1 MIIQK
6 LKYFLKETLRNLWQY
21 RIRNFFSITIIC
33 LSFLIFGV
41 FLSLSNNLHYTA
53 QQLSKSMMIIFFL
66 EKNLPEDQ
74 RSLVEEKLKGSSL
87 IEAFQFISPEQA
99 LEEFQNNF
107 PELRRIIENLRVNPF
122 PSSFEAT
129 ITEENI
135 SSSETLTFI
144 QEMKEMKGVEDIQF
158 NRDWVEKMQSLSRL
172 AQAVGFFLGG
182 ILVLASFFIISS
194 VIKLNVFARQE
205 EIVILRF
212 VGATNTFIRIP
223 FLMEGTILGILGGL
237 VSLLLIFFL
246 IKFFPLYLGASLGVF
261 NELIN
266 FRYLSLS
273 QIIMLIAIGA
283 FIGFSGS
290 LSSLARFLK
299 V

>member
-1 MIIQK
+1 
-6 LKYFLKETLRNLWQY
+6 
-21 RIRNFFSITIIC
+21 
-33 LSFLIFGV
+33 
-41 FLSLSNNLHYTA
+41 
-53 QQLSKSMMIIFFL
+53 MMIIFFL
-66 EKNLPEDQ
+66 EKNLPEKQ
-74 RSLVEEKLKGSSL
+74 RSLVEEKLRQSSL
-87 IEAFQFISPEQA
+87 IEEVQFISPEQA
-99 LEEFQNNF
+99 LEQFQNNF
-107 PELRRIIENLRVNPF
+107 PELRRIIENLRVNPL

-129 ITEENI
+129 ISEENF
-135 SSSETLTFI
+135 SSVETLAFI
-144 QEMKEMKGVEDIQF
+144 QEMREMNGIEDIQF

-182 ILVLASFFIISS
+182 ILVLASFFIISN
-194 VIKLNVFARQE
+194 VIKLNVFARHE
-205 EIVILRF
+205 EIEILRL

-223 FLMEGTILGILGGL
+223 FLMEGMILGILGGL

-246 IKFFPLYLGASLGVF
+246 IKFFPLYLGVSLGVF
-261 NELIN
+261 SELIN

-273 QIIMLIAIGA
+273 QIIMLIATGA